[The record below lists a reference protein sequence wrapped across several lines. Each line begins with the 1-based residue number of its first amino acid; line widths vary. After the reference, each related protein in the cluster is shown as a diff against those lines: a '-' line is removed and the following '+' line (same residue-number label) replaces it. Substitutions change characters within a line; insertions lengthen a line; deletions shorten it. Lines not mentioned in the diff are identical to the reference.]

1 MDALDQLT
9 NMYASSH
16 GSGTFNK
23 PQNPSISKFDDYEGG
38 DILKIYGGH
47 GDDMGFGHGKQIND
61 REYFDDYSGDEQPHF
76 GIEKQRNNYQKATKF
91 INNDNPRPFTG
102 GGRNTR
108 NEGFEDVLDSLK
120 GDGYDSGRFGN
131 PQQMNRPYTGPNNY
145 ASGYEGDRRNAGPIS
160 VEARSIPD
168 LDRSRASSREDD
180 LRSIQP
186 QFLNR
191 GGVSGLHT
199 GSTNNRG
206 VSTGED
212 KRRSQYR
219 NDPAPVG
226 GIDVI
231 ETPASRRNKTAEP
244 RNANTHK
251 NEKARFIEKSK
262 SGMNFGVPDQDK
274 QFNKPPLH
282 KHVSMMEEDDRLS
295 QFRVKDEP
303 RFGRARNEDDNV
315 SDITS
320 RRRVDQNESF
330 QGNAP
335 IGALDSSNSRRSG
348 RFVQAK
354 TPGFKRNEDSGPT
367 QSKVINYNKCYF
379 ILECFWIK

>member
-9 NMYASSH
+9 NMYASSQ

-23 PQNPSISKFDDYEGG
+23 PQNPSISKFDDNEGV
-38 DILKIYGGH
+38 DILKFYDGQR
-47 GDDMGFGHGKQIND
+47 DDAGFGYGRQGND
-61 REYFDDYSGDEQPHF
+61 GGYFDDFSGDEQPHF
-76 GIEKQRNNYQKATKF
+76 GIDKQRNNYQKATRF

-102 GGRNTR
+102 GGRNQR
-108 NEGFEDVLDSLK
+108 IEGFEDVLDSLK
-120 GDGYDSGRFGN
+120 GDAYDKREDSGRFGN
-131 PQQMNRPYTGPNNY
+131 PPTLNRPYTGPNNY
-145 ASGYEGDRRNAGPIS
+145 AAGYDGDRRNAGPIS

-191 GGVSGLHT
+191 AGAPWLQT
-199 GSTNNRG
+199 GSSGNRG
-206 VSTGED
+206 VSTGEE

-219 NDPAPVG
+219 NDPAPAG

-231 ETPASRRNKTAEP
+231 ETPASRRNRTAEP
-244 RNANTHK
+244 RNAPK
-251 NEKARFIEKSK
+251 KADAPKFIEKSK
-262 SGMNFGVPDQDK
+262 SGMNFGVPEQDK

-282 KHVSMMEEDDRLS
+282 KHVSMLEDEDKFSQLKGREES
-295 QFRVKDEP
+295 
-303 RFGRARNEDDNV
+303 RFGKAKQEDDNV

-320 RRRVDQNESF
+320 RRRADNNDSF
-330 QGNAP
+330 QGNVA
-335 IGALDSSNSRRSG
+335 IGALDSTNSRRSG

-354 TPGFKRNEDSGPT
+354 TPGFKKNEDTGPKAN
-367 QSKVINYNKCYF
+367 KVS
-379 ILECFWIK
+379 